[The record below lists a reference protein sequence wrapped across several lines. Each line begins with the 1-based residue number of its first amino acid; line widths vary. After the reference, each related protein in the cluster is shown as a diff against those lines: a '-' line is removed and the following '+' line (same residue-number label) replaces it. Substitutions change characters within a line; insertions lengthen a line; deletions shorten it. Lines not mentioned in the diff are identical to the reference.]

1 MNYGEE
7 MASIRKKMKSIMVEF
22 NQTVKYKSRSASRDP
37 QIRNEL
43 FSISNEFAKKYND
56 LQSKY
61 MDLQFLSDIR
71 ETAGENT
78 VNLFLRFKMAQNS
91 KNN

>member
-7 MASIRKKMKSIMVEF
+7 MASIRKKMKSIMIEF
-22 NQTVKYKSRSASRDP
+22 NRIVKCKSRSASRDP

-43 FSISNEFAKKYND
+43 FTLSNEFAKKYND

-61 MDLQFLSDIR
+61 MDLQFLSDLR
-71 ETAGENT
+71 ETSGEDT
-78 VNLFLRFKMAQNS
+78 ANLFLRFKMARNS